1 MPMSFKR
8 SLNHIILL
16 LALLISSSPMARAA
30 FLLIPMDK
38 SQTNHLKAYGIAYWS
53 IERGA
58 PLEWLLNYRGGSFL
72 VGFDQII
79 EQECLLR
86 GVKIEVIADAARLQI
101 LEKIAQPNVN
111 MDAVKME
118 KAPKIAVYAPEDKQP
133 WDDAVMMALEYA
145 EIPYEQIYDGEI
157 LDGKLKEYD
166 WLHLHHEDFTGQYGR
181 FYRAFNHM
189 AWYQKQVAEN
199 EAMATRYG
207 FQKVSQMKLQVAL
220 TIKAYVANGGFLFS
234 MCSGAD
240 SFDIA
245 LASEGIDICAQM
257 YDGDPVDPEANSKL
271 DFSKTLAFH
280 NFKLIENPLEYE
292 FSTID
297 ATQSRRITENQDY
310 FTLFEFSAKW
320 DPVPTMLCQNHTQI
334 IKGFM
339 GQTTAFLSQYVKPT
353 IVVMGENK
361 SLGETRY
368 IHGEYGQGTWTFYG
382 GHDPEDY
389 QHLVGDPPTDLSL
402 YPNSPGYRLILNN
415 ILFPAA
421 RKKKLKT

>member
-8 SLNHIILL
+8 PLNHIILL
-16 LALLISSSPMARAA
+16 LALLISSSPMARSA

-353 IVVMGENK
+353 VVVMGENK

-389 QHLVGDPPTDLSL
+389 QHLVGDLPTDLSL